1 MHHNLYRGPPLSQRT
16 AMARHLREDSTGL
29 SPVWQIL
36 AVVVVTGALIGA
48 FYYFYVQHPP
58 PAGGPRRV
66 EPWDTAEIGYVGTF
80 ADDGRVFDTAYAR
93 VARDN
98 VSYPKAASFSW
109 RAQWTNF
116 SFDVGCADLTPAEQQ
131 IKSCTAAIKGFDQG
145 VRGMA
150 VGDTKRIVVPP
161 ELGYGASDPSK
172 IFERPLLQEVPAR
185 VVMNGN
191 RLPLGERRDGHE
203 QSVPGREGPAVRRLG
218 RTGRGDRRRGEQRDG
233 DRLRAARPRPGRRA
247 GHPRAR
253 RFGPVHRDV
262 RGPRQGGLRR
272 GLQSGGRRPDPRV
285 RHHDRVDHPEVGG
298 RADTLGGRPH
308 RGRVPDVGGRGGPPR
323 DVPDLRG

>member
-1 MHHNLYRGPPLSQRT
+1 YRGPPLSQRI
-16 AMARHLREDSTGL
+16 AMARDLREDSTGL

-185 VVMNGN
+185 VVMNGTAFQDKYGTRALDGLVVRDPFWGWN
-191 RLPLGERRDGHE
+191 ATVSLSGNVVTVTNSPFLGEKVRPYGAWDALVAGIDDAANNGTGIVYVQHDLAPDDARDILAHDGSD
-203 QSVPGREGPAVRRLG
+203 QFIVTSVDLDKGVYVADYNREVVG
-218 RTGRGDRRRGEQRDG
+218 RTLVFDITIASIIRK
-233 DRLRAARPRPGRRA
+233 
-247 GHPRAR
+247 
-253 RFGPVHRDV
+253 
-262 RGPRQGGLRR
+262 
-272 GLQSGGRRPDPRV
+272 
-285 RHHDRVDHPEVGG
+285 
-298 RADTLGGRPH
+298 
-308 RGRVPDVGGRGGPPR
+308 
-323 DVPDLRG
+323 